1 MGACYF
7 ALQLIGLL
15 MISEPTE
22 EEVKEMKKYVSI
34 LNAMTVCFL
43 SFASRVASP
52 TGETANDQV
61 AGPTEAGAGHK
72 TGLCEVE
79 G

>member
-1 MGACYF
+1 
-7 ALQLIGLL
+7 
-15 MISEPTE
+15 
-22 EEVKEMKKYVSI
+22 MKKYVSI

>member
-1 MGACYF
+1 MPKVFLVMGACYF

-34 LNAMTVCFL
+34 LNAMTVCF
-43 SFASRVASP
+43 
-52 TGETANDQV
+52 
-61 AGPTEAGAGHK
+61 
-72 TGLCEVE
+72 
-79 G
+79 